1 MSLTAEQQ
9 KTIDQLTSA
18 FAEINAASVKS
29 EGIIGISE
37 IIDTEK
43 SRKQRKKEIEL
54 IQLSHDKARKE
65 QVVKDLE
72 KIKNEIELLGLKVE
86 LHYDSS
92 IKISREGDNSWN
104 HIYIHY
110 KYQWNTTYRNEH
122 ELENSQEFKVYH
134 SFQLIMNEDDKY
146 YGCSKF
152 DTIEDF
158 VLFDNFRQRLAYLH
172 RSINNK

>member
-54 IQLSHDKARKE
+54 IQLSHDKARKA

-72 KIKNEIELLGLKVE
+72 KIKNEIELLGLKAE

-92 IKISREGDNSWN
+92 IKITYDDDNGWSR
-104 HIYIHY
+104 IYIHY

-122 ELENSQEFKVYH
+122 ELDYNKEIKVFH
-134 SFQLIMNEDDKY
+134 TFQLIMNEDDKY
-146 YGCSKF
+146 YGCNKF

-158 VLFDNFRQRLAYLH
+158 VLFDKFRERLVSLH
-172 RSINNK
+172 RAVNNK

>member
-43 SRKQRKKEIEL
+43 SRIQRKKEIEL
-54 IQLSHDKARKE
+54 IQLSHDKAKKA

-92 IKISREGDNSWN
+92 IKISREGESYYDY
-104 HIYIHY
+104 IYIHY

-122 ELENSQEFKVYH
+122 ERENSQEFKVYH